1 MIILVAY
8 VKKKQHILINE
19 HALNREPVPL
29 KLNRNSDVGNKQDQ
43 LPVLS
48 QTSPLQC
55 LTINYAPLT
64 PKLETSSKLFSY
76 KQFKIVF
83 LIKAAY

>member
-1 MIILVAY
+1 MQIGSLTTSSHDHIGCIRQ
-8 VKKKQHILINE
+8 KKQHILINE

-55 LTINYAPLT
+55 LTINYAPFT
-64 PKLETSSKLFSY
+64 PKLETSSKLFS
-76 KQFKIVF
+76 
-83 LIKAAY
+83 